1 MENNYQDTSY
11 EEEFEQPQGSV
22 LSGLVGAL
30 LATVIGALFWA
41 AIGVLTGYVFSI
53 AGFAIGLI
61 VCAGYDLFKGRKC
74 WARPVIV
81 AICIVLAVCAGDIA
95 GCAWRVH
102 GWYQEE
108 VDLLENGTPQEL
120 AEYFLTEEEQAVF
133 NTLPAVMQRNYF
145 NDVELIPEGEYFQLY
160 LQDPEFTGDVMKGM
174 LQSSF
179 YGLLGGALLISRN
192 AKQKKKE
199 EEEAES
205 AMTANGFN
213 DMDSAETSDN
223 ENTQAGA

>member
-11 EEEFEQPQGSV
+11 EEQFEQPQGSV

-61 VCAGYDLFKGRKC
+61 VCAGYDMFKGRKC

-95 GCAWRVH
+95 GCAWKIH

-108 VDLLENGTPQEL
+108 VELLETGTPDEL
-120 AEYFLTEEEQAVF
+120 AAYFLTEEEQEIF
-133 NTLPAVMQRNYF
+133 NTMPDVMKRNYF
-145 NDVELIPEGEYFQLY
+145 NDVELIDEAEYFKLY
-160 LQDPEFTGDVMKGM
+160 IDDPEFTGEVMKGM

-192 AKQKKKE
+192 AKQKKQE
-199 EEEAES
+199 EKEAES
-205 AMTANGFN
+205 TMTANGFN
-213 DMDSAETSDN
+213 DMDADAN
-223 ENTQAGA
+223 EDQNTQAGA